1 MRKIWTPGDCVAMR
15 NDQPLL
21 DASLNYQFGEKLG
34 LHEPSSV
41 VRESKAIA
49 AAVTVASM
57 VTAISLFLLG
67 HAVMR
72 FGSGQRLL
80 LALFCDILAF
90 AAYTA
95 SFHLSR
101 KGAHLS
107 VIASGMLGGALLT
120 AGTLFALSVAA

>member
-1 MRKIWTPGDCVAMR
+1 VR

-21 DASLNYQFGEKLG
+21 DASLNYQFGEELG
-34 LHEPSSV
+34 SHEPSNA
-41 VRESKAIA
+41 VRGSKAIA
-49 AAVTVASM
+49 IAVTVASM
-57 VTAISLFLLG
+57 ASVRGLFIFGQAVTRSASE
-67 HAVMR
+67 
-72 FGSGQRLL
+72 QRLL
-80 LALFCDILAF
+80 LALFCDVLAF

-101 KGAHLS
+101 KGAHRS